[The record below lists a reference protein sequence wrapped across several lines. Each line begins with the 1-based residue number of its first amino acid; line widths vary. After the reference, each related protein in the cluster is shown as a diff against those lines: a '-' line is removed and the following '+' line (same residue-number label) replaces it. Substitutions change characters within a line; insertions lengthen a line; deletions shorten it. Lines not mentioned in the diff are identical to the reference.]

1 MKYINKRECI
11 WNPTSMCLGCP
22 YQPTCDATLKD
33 ISEAMWEENQRQKE
47 ALNEMNH
54 LLNKM
59 RGILIKEID

>member
-33 ISEAMWEENQRQKE
+33 ISEALWEENQRQTE
-47 ALNEMNH
+47 TLNELRH
-54 LLNKM
+54 IVKRM
-59 RGILIKEID
+59 RGIINGEFD

>member
-33 ISEAMWEENQRQKE
+33 ISEAMWEENQKQTE
-47 ALNEMNH
+47 ILNELRH
-54 LLNKM
+54 IVKRM
-59 RGILIKEID
+59 RGIISGEIN

>member
-33 ISEAMWEENQRQKE
+33 ISEAMWEENQKQTE
-47 ALNEMNH
+47 TLNELRH
-54 LLNKM
+54 IVKRM
-59 RGILIKEID
+59 RGIISGEIN